1 MKKTPLHKHHIEL
14 GARMGE
20 FGGWDMPIQ
29 YAGILHEHLQTR
41 TKASIF
47 DICHMGEFELSGPN
61 VLADLENLL
70 TCNVAS
76 LDIGQVRYGFM
87 LNNKGGTLD
96 DLTCYRLGAD
106 RYMLVVNAGTLA
118 GDAEWIKSRI
128 SPDTAFS
135 DLSDETAKLD
145 VQGPKSRE
153 IMEETFGCKLPDLGF
168 FRAEEIELDGVACLL
183 SRTGYTGE
191 WGYEIYLPNES
202 SAPLWNKLLEHEL
215 LEPCGLGARDT
226 LRLEMGY
233 PLYGHELCDTRT
245 PAATTRGMFISKKK
259 EFTGYA
265 AVQADLENPK
275 QLLVALQFESKR
287 AARRHDKVFRNDAE
301 IGEVTSGSL
310 APSLGVAVAMAFV
323 DARFAKE
330 GQSLQVGIRG
340 KPFPAKV
347 VTLPFYKN
355 GTARG

>member
-1 MKKTPLHKHHIEL
+1 MKKTPLHQQHLDL

-29 YAGILHEHLQTR
+29 YAGILQEHQHTR
-41 TKASIF
+41 EKASIF
-47 DICHMGEFELSGPN
+47 DICHMGEFELSGPK
-61 VLADLENLL
+61 VLQDIETLL
-70 TCNVAS
+70 TCNIAS

-87 LNNKGGTLD
+87 LNTDGGTID
-96 DLTCYRLGAD
+96 DLTCYRLDTD
-106 RYMLVVNAGTLA
+106 RYMFVVNAGTLD
-118 GDAEWIKSRI
+118 GDAEWIKSQI
-128 SPDTAFS
+128 SADTTFT
-135 DLSDETAKLD
+135 DLSAATAKID

-153 IMEETFGCKLPDLGF
+153 VIEAVFDCKLPELGF
-168 FRAEEIELDGVACLL
+168 FRAEEVQLDGVTCLL

-191 WGYEIYLPNES
+191 WGYELYMATEF
-202 SAPLWNKLLEHEL
+202 AAQLWNKLLEHEL

-259 EFTGYA
+259 EFTGYT
-265 AVQADLENPK
+265 AVQDDLENPE

-287 AARRHDKVFRNDAE
+287 AARSHDKVFYNDTE

-310 APSLGVAVAMAFV
+310 APSLGVAVGPQIC
-323 DARFAKE
+323 E
-330 GQSLQVGIRG
+330 
-340 KPFPAKV
+340 
-347 VTLPFYKN
+347 
-355 GTARG
+355 